1 MQYYEYPKKEMQIF
15 ELGEI
20 SSLLTTVQK
29 KTHILKL
36 VVHTTPAGIQPLK

>member
-1 MQYYEYPKKEMQIF
+1 MQYYEYPKKETQIS
-15 ELGEI
+15 ESGEI

-36 VVHTTPAGIQPLK
+36 VVHTTLVGIPPLK